1 MGSIIMS
8 PDINY
13 DIIDAIEDA
22 DIDDLVK
29 DFIYKALELE
39 YDERDKQKPQMMPK
53 YRNLFKD
60 IEKELKW

>member
-60 IEKELKW
+60 IEKELK

>member
-1 MGSIIMS
+1 MS

-13 DIIDAIEDA
+13 DIIDAIADA

-60 IEKELKW
+60 IEKELK